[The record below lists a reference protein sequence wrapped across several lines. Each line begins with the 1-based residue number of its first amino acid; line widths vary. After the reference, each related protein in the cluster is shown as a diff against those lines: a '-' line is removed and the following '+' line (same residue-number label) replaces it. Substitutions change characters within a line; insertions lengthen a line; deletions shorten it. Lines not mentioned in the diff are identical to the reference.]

1 MEGRDIM
8 KVQRQ
13 SPGTLLYFHPTSSV
27 HESFLL
33 VCLEHFSS
41 KSTHCIKGKPQL
53 RHGDGIKSLIL
64 GETYKCPYLV
74 LQGFPT
80 TKTFTFREATALSAF
95 PWHNSKFQIITRIQL
110 LCRFFVRFTQ
120 IYTWF
125 LLYSNLYLV
134 SGFGN
139 LQVLCL
145 GILQIWEWS
154 VRNAYWHPFLRGF
167 LTISWHSTWEETW
180 NRVQKKPGQQRFGHW
195 YPATQLAP
203 CRDLGA

>member
-1 MEGRDIM
+1 MEGRDIT

-125 LLYSNLYLV
+125 LLYSKLYLV
-134 SGFGN
+134 SALLKFVFGFWFWQFAGSMLRNPSN
-139 LQVLCL
+139 LRVKCQKCL
-145 GILQIWEWS
+145 
-154 VRNAYWHPFLRGF
+154 
-167 LTISWHSTWEETW
+167 
-180 NRVQKKPGQQRFGHW
+180 
-195 YPATQLAP
+195 LAP
-203 CRDLGA
+203 LPGRVFYNFMA